1 MMIPSSVARRQQGV
15 TLVELL
21 IALVI
26 VGILTSVALP
36 LYTRYQERTYR
47 SQAFADLGDCAQ
59 ALERFYTVNF
69 TYAGANLATICTAT
83 SPPSGTPLYNLT
95 LPTADASQFTLRAT
109 PIADSAADGGGL
121 LELDASGARRWD
133 KNDDGD
139 TDDVGEDNW
148 QE

>member
-1 MMIPSSVARRQQGV
+1 MMVPSPGSRQQGV

-26 VGILTSVALP
+26 VGVLTAVALP
-36 LYTRYQERTYR
+36 LYDRYQARTYR
-47 SQAFADLGDCAQ
+47 AQATADIGDCAQ

-83 SPPSGTPLYNLT
+83 SPPTGDALYNIT
-95 LPTADASQFTLRAT
+95 LPTADASQFTLRAA
-109 PIADSAADGGGL
+109 PIAGTAVEGRGV

-133 KNDDGD
+133 R
-139 TDDVGEDNW
+139 DNSGTFEAAENSW
-148 QE
+148 EE